1 MLYIV
6 CYDIQ
11 SNRMRY
17 RVAKTLLDFGYR
29 VQHSVFECS
38 LSKDGLCDLKER
50 LSEIKL
56 GETDSIRIYPQCG
69 KCEPNL
75 TALGCDRREEDVPF
89 VVI

>member
-17 RVAKTLLDFGYR
+17 RVCKTLLDFGYR
-29 VQHSVFECS
+29 VQHSVFECR
-38 LSKDGLCDLKER
+38 LSSERLAELKQR
-50 LSEIKL
+50 LSEIEL
-56 GETDSIRIYPQCG
+56 DDTDSIRIYPQCG
-69 KCEPNL
+69 KCEPNV
-75 TALGCDRREEDVPF
+75 AVLGCDRREEEAAF